1 MRQAHRAA
9 LAVGLVGLLAGCGP
23 IGPDRTDAVTPS
35 PPDAS
40 ASSTSSGG
48 TTPPDEVVSVER
60 EWHEARVRFD
70 LRPVEVDDDL
80 AVLRYEFTAEPAG
93 DDRLRFSTVT
103 LSLGGLGKSVTD
115 GRGVRLVDT
124 AAGVVHPVATA
135 ADGSAAALIEQVGR
149 GSGDET
155 LRGSAVAVFAA
166 PAGDSVDVLLPGYG
180 AVTLPV
186 AAAGDDLAEAV
197 EQVGGVEQTTTKPL
211 RAFTQGYDAESATSA
226 EEEDVTVTL
235 ASDVLFATD
244 EHTMSRAARGVV
256 ERAAASIVE
265 QADAGEVHVVG
276 HTDDVDTDAY
286 NQALSERRARSVAER
301 LRADLGDGFTVT
313 EEGRGESEP
322 VAEGTGDEARAAN
335 RRVEIHFEGHLVIES
350 EEARNDLPGT
360 DAPTARSAAVTI
372 ATDDGEYTVEVES
385 MVRRPGA
392 IVGTLVAERATGTAV
407 DPAWFLPAHLKLFGD
422 RKFGTLAEVAGPH
435 NLSLLAPQERVLPF
449 DYVAE
454 TRSGGFVLRRLAG
467 DEEVQTLDRGQST
480 AITVVWPDTGQ
491 DTVTVD
497 GPDRFRITDVPVT
510 DPPVTDQAGE

>member
-9 LAVGLVGLLAGCGP
+9 LAVGLVGLLAGCGLT
-23 IGPDRTDAVTPS
+23 GPDRTDAVTSS

-70 LRPVEVDDDL
+70 LRPVEVDGDL

-93 DDRLRFSTVT
+93 DDPLRFSTVT
-103 LSLGGLGKSVTD
+103 LSLGGLGNSVTD

-135 ADGSAAALIEQVGR
+135 DDGSAAALIEQVGR

-180 AVTLPV
+180 VVTLPV
-186 AAAGDDLAEAV
+186 AAAGDDFADAV
-197 EQVGGVEQTTTKPL
+197 EQVGGVEQASTKPL
-211 RAFTQGYDAESATSA
+211 RAFTQGYDASSATSA

-235 ASDVLFATD
+235 ASDVLFASD

-322 VAEGTGDEARAAN
+322 VAEGRSDEARAAN
-335 RRVEIHFEGHLVIES
+335 RRVEIHFEGHLVVES
-350 EEARNDLPGT
+350 EAGDDLPGT
-360 DAPTARSAAVTI
+360 DAPTARNAAVTI
-372 ATDDGEYTVEVES
+372 ATDRGEYTVEVES

-407 DPAWFLPAHLKLFGD
+407 DPAWFLPAHLNLFGD

-454 TRSGGFVLRRLAG
+454 KRSGGFVLRRLAG
-467 DEEVQTLDRGQST
+467 DEEIQTLDRGQST

-510 DPPVTDQAGE
+510 DQAGE